1 MSSADISDI
10 PAATKSTLARIG
22 LGARAFV
29 YLAIAFI
36 LIDSAMTAKPDNGA
50 SPGDAFRA
58 IETAAFGRFI
68 LVAVGIG
75 LFLYALWRFQQA
87 IFDPENHGNDAKGI
101 LARAGMASSGMS
113 YLLVGIAAVSV
124 TFGSNDGSGGG
135 KTEETMKWLMEQ
147 PFGSWLVM
155 LAGLA
160 LMGIGGA
167 QIWRAKSGQ
176 WKRHIDLSGWAG
188 KLTRMISLGIAGRGV
203 LFIIVGL
210 FLAIGG
216 WTADP
221 SDIKGLASTLGW
233 IRYQPFGLWLFIAS
247 ALTIGVYGVYSGVQ
261 SLRYR
266 FPDD

>member
-1 MSSADISDI
+1 MSTTELSDI
-10 PAATKSTLARIG
+10 TDPAIPILARVG

-29 YLAIAFI
+29 YLAIAAV
-36 LIDSAMTAKPDNGA
+36 LIDSAITSKPDNGA

-58 IETAAFGRFI
+58 IETAAAGRAI

-87 IFDPENHGNDAKGI
+87 ILDPEDHGTDAKGI
-101 LARAGMASSGMS
+101 LARAGMASSGIS
-113 YLLVGIAAVSV
+113 YLLVGIAAISV
-124 TFGSNDGSGGG
+124 TFGSNEGGGGG
-135 KTEETMKWLMEQ
+135 KTEESMKWLMQQ

-160 LMGIGGA
+160 LIGIGGA
-167 QIWRAKSGQ
+167 QMWRARSGQ
-176 WKRHIDLSGWAG
+176 WKKNIDLSGWASR
-188 KLTRMISLGIAGRGV
+188 LTSMISLGIAGRGI
-203 LFIIVGL
+203 LFILVGL

-233 IRYQPFGLWLFIAS
+233 IRWQPFGLWLFIAS
-247 ALTIGVYGVYSGVQ
+247 ALAIGVYGIYSGVQ

-266 FPDD
+266 FPVD